1 MFKVIKHEN
10 SELETAERFD
20 SKDDRNYSSIDYK
33 GRKIDAQRTYRV
45 WSFRECKM
53 DGRIFIAPTP
63 VIRDFLVAYNEV
75 QRTYYF
81 QCDEQNL
88 CVYFVDGT
96 LWQFVNTEL
105 EKHIE
110 MLREIGHEAQAEAV
124 LSSMK
129 GTYFDLWEGA
139 K

>member
-20 SKDDRNYSSIDYK
+20 SKEDRNYSSVWYK
-33 GRKIDAQRTYRV
+33 GEKIDAKRTYRV

-53 DGRIFIAPTP
+53 DGRIFIAPTSA
-63 VIRDFLVAYNEV
+63 IRDFLVAYNEV

-81 QCDEQNL
+81 QCDEQNI

-96 LWQFVNTEL
+96 LWQFVDTECK
-105 EKHIE
+105 KHIE
-110 MLREIGHEAQAEAV
+110 MLQELGHDAQAEAI
-124 LSSMK
+124 LSLMK
-129 GTYFDLWEGA
+129 GTYTDLWDGVE
-139 K
+139 